1 MLWKPQNQQLWD
13 EEKQEYN
20 NSDINGCQYQVQTH
34 PGDVSMLNSLDI
46 KDLKKWAKA
55 HGVKGAKKI
64 KDELLTQEELIKKKD
79 ELLKKVGDA
88 IKMSAGNEIPKNYP
102 GLEPMVAALQKGQ
115 REFHIAMPPKPPKQ
129 KGCFGDKI
137 EDDKIKRY
145 KEKVALHKEAN
156 RMLVV
161 LSKAIGDNIHRLNW
175 IRVPAKSSFEG
186 EKIYLLEWV
195 HRQDWMHRKMQNK
208 RMKPNPEKYLP
219 STIIDDLN
227 YKLQLPASMY
237 TAIWLLPLIDGRM
250 FYDWDKE
257 ADDDSEQKKREA
269 NGNPKKFRNI
279 LNQTSFQF
287 FFSELVP
294 TIVTF
299 AMVAFLQGG
308 FLFYIS
314 EIVLQDKS
322 QWQCYGRVDDGAGTS
337 TRKAKGA
344 YSLEDAASPPPSG
357 LTQDW
362 DSDNP
367 KVLRYICLLTFL
379 SEIFRVRKP
388 QCDFNPLLH

>member
-20 NSDINGCQYQVQTH
+20 NSDIKGRQYQLQSH
-34 PGDVSMLNSLDI
+34 PGDVSMLNTLEME
-46 KDLKKWAKA
+46 DLKKWAKA
-55 HGVKGAKKI
+55 HGVKGAKK
-64 KDELLTQEELIKKKD
+64 KTKD
-79 ELLKKVGDA
+79 ELLKKVERA
-88 IKMSAGNEIPKNYP
+88 IEMSAGNEILHKNYP
-102 GLEPMVAALQKGQ
+102 DLEPMIADLQKGQ
-115 REFHIAMPPKPPKQ
+115 LEFHTSIPPKPPKK
-129 KGCFGDKI
+129 KGCFGGKI
-137 EDDKIKRY
+137 EDDKKQRY
-145 KEKVALHKEAN
+145 NAKVALHKEEN
-156 RMLVV
+156 RKFVALTEAV
-161 LSKAIGDNIHRLNW
+161 GDNIHRLNW
-175 IRVPAKSSFEG
+175 IRVKSALEG

-219 STIIDDLN
+219 TTIIDDLN

-237 TAIWLLPLIDGRM
+237 TAIWLLPLIDGRV
-250 FYDWDKE
+250 FHDWDKA
-257 ADDDSEQKKREA
+257 ADDDSEQRNSEA

-279 LNQTSFQF
+279 LNQTRLQF
-287 FFSELVP
+287 IFSEWLP

-299 AMVAFLQGG
+299 LMVVFLQAG

-322 QWQCYGRVDDGAGTS
+322 QWQCYGRVDGGAGTS

-344 YSLEDAASPPPSG
+344 YSLDDAASPPPSG
-357 LTQDW
+357 LKQDW

-379 SEIFRVRKP
+379 SEIFRVRIP
-388 QCDFNPLLH
+388 QCGFNPPATLLLGRAYFFLDS